1 VEGFFFYT
9 NGHNPNPLYSID
21 IVALTQDSCVV
32 VFGGVVWGKCGYVMG
47 RKSKTSQAP
56 LSKTQGHGF

>member
-32 VFGGVVWGKCGYVMG
+32 VFGGSCLGEVWIRDGEKI
-47 RKSKTSQAP
+47 
-56 LSKTQGHGF
+56 